1 MSPRHKRFR
10 LCRTAE
16 KVYAICMNH
25 TPGLVSRLIAR
36 WHERAIVIKAMSFA
50 AVGVVNA
57 AVDFGV
63 FSFAYYYLGLPI
75 VAANVLAWVV
85 AVSGSYVMNSLTTFA
100 RESGRELRA
109 RAYLNFATS
118 QVAGLLANTATVLV
132 ASYFMPVLLGKVL
145 AIGAS
150 FLVNFSL
157 SHFIVFRHRRPQQAD
172 PQ

>member
-1 MSPRHKRFR
+1 MTASPRLFD
-10 LCRTAE
+10 
-16 KVYAICMNH
+16 
-25 TPGLVSRLIAR
+25 RLIAA
-36 WHERAIVIKAMSFA
+36 WHDRAIVLKAASFA

-57 AVDFGV
+57 AVDFAV

-75 VAANVLAWVV
+75 VTANVMAWLV

-109 RAYLNFATS
+109 KAYFAFMIS
-118 QVAGLLANTATVLV
+118 QIGGLLANTTTVFV

-157 SHFIVFRHRRPQQAD
+157 SHFVVFRKRKI
-172 PQ
+172 